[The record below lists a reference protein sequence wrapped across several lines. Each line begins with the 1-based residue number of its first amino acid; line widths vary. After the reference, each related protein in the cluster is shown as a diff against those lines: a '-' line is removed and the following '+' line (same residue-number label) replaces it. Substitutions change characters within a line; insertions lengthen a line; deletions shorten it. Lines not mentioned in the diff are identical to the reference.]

1 SCDEK
6 LHPQPRLS
14 QPLGPRDVP
23 EVDLKGNRPSFRPCD
38 LLAIREALISSF
50 QHSQD
55 HLPVPSHISQV
66 KGDLVH
72 QVRTGLVRKLLHIS
86 KLFNLTPLTQL
97 AERNACNLCGPRV
110 CTLPRTSFQILYHF
124 FPFGMIRKE
133 VIRHDESA
141 AKVLHQLQGVH
152 HRLLHFV
159 NGSSIFVLHIGLRLL
174 CHTTSLP
181 SKEKPGRSFILRPGP
196 YGGDWGDPAECP
208 TAR

>member
-1 SCDEK
+1 SFGSCA
-6 LHPQPRLS
+6 
-14 QPLGPRDVP
+14 
-23 EVDLKGNRPSFRPCD
+23 

-66 KGDLVH
+66 QSDLVH
-72 QVRTGLVRKLLHIS
+72 QVRAGLVRKLLHIN

-97 AERNACNLCGPRV
+97 AERNTCNLCGPRV
-110 CTLPRTSFQILYHF
+110 CALPRTSFQVLYHF
-124 FPFGMIRKE
+124 FPFGMIREE

-141 AKVLHQLQGVH
+141 AKVLHQLQGIH

-181 SKEKPGRSFILRPGP
+181 SKGKAEPQFHSATRPLR
-196 YGGDWGDPAECP
+196 
-208 TAR
+208 R